1 MSKALGEEGYETLPV
16 GTPLFMAPE
25 ILRRSAY
32 DQSVD
37 IWALGTLS
45 YVLLTSEPPFDA
57 GSLEELKRMIAQ
69 NKLNL
74 SPLSVFHDGGEPVK
88 DFIRQALTVNYK
100 NRPTAAELLGHKW
113 LSMMRRQPVIEQAE
127 KYQVLH
133 NMTSFKNA
141 NTFQCNVISFLTG
154 FAIEK

>member
-1 MSKALGEEGYETLPV
+1 
-16 GTPLFMAPE
+16 
-25 ILRRSAY
+25 
-32 DQSVD
+32 
-37 IWALGTLS
+37 
-45 YVLLTSEPPFDA
+45 
-57 GSLEELKRMIAQ
+57 MIAQ

-113 LSMMRRQPVIEQAE
+113 LSMMRRQQVIEQAE

-133 NMTSFKNA
+133 NMTAFKNA